1 MKDFSRLFKYALPY
15 SPGLLASIILMA
27 IVGLSQGLLL
37 KLIPFIFNRV
47 LDPKSPDAPA
57 KLFEIPHTG
66 IALYLNDLFP
76 AQIHNIWT
84 MVAVGIIVCYLAK
97 GVCDYFG
104 NYLVNW
110 VGVNAVMDLRQDVF
124 DRVLH
129 QDAKFFEDQPTGRLM
144 SSIMN
149 DIDRVQVSISSMLA
163 DWMRQAFTALFLL
176 LVLVSTNW
184 KLSLVS
190 LLVFPVV
197 AFLTIR
203 LGKRIRSTT
212 RHAQD
217 MAAGLNEILQETLTG
232 HQVVKSFGAED
243 FESKRFRLAA
253 QRLKTGTLRYV
264 AHQSIASPVIEFFG
278 ALTIVGLL
286 WLGRQQVK
294 HTTMTAGDFTEF
306 VLALLFLY
314 EPIKRLTNIHN
325 IFQQG
330 LGAAMRVFGY
340 MDDHP
345 DVVDKPNAERL
356 ARFSKVIRFVN
367 VSFCY
372 PNSTSR
378 LVLDNVNLDV
388 KAGEVVALVGPS
400 GAGKTTFVNLVP
412 RFYDAVNGAVEIDG
426 KDIRDI
432 RLDSLRENISIV
444 AQDTFLFNSSIFD
457 NIAYGRPDA
466 KREEVISAAKTA
478 LADEF
483 IDRLPDGYDTVIGE
497 RGLKLSGGQR
507 QRLAIARALLKNAP
521 ILILD
526 EATSHL
532 DTESER
538 LVQDALTALMQK
550 RTVLVIA
557 HRLSTIRQATKIV
570 VLEAGRIVETGTHE
584 ELLARGGVYHRLH
597 EMQHADVIA
606 G

>member
-15 SPGLLASIILMA
+15 FPALLGSIVLMA
-27 IVGLSQGLLL
+27 IVGMSQGLLL

-57 KLFEIPHTG
+57 KLFDIPHTPFH
-66 IALYLNDLFP
+66 LYLNDLFP
-76 AQIHNIWT
+76 ASIHNIWT
-84 MVAVGIIVCYLAK
+84 MVAVGILVCYLAK
-97 GVCDYFG
+97 GLCDYFG

-110 VGVNAVMDLRQDVF
+110 VGVSAVMDLRQDVF

-129 QDAKFFEDQPTGRLM
+129 QDAKFFEDKPTGRLM

-163 DWMRQAFTALFLL
+163 DWMRQAFTATFLL
-176 LVLVSTNW
+176 LVMVTTNW

-190 LLVFPVV
+190 LFVFPVV
-197 AFLTIR
+197 ALLTVR

-243 FESKRFRLAA
+243 FESKRFRLAS
-253 QRLKTGTLRYV
+253 QRLKAGTLRYV
-264 AHQSIASPVIEFFG
+264 AHQSVASPGIEFFG
-278 ALTIVGLL
+278 ALTIVGRL

-294 HTTMTAGDFTEF
+294 HTDMTAGDFTEF

-340 MDDHP
+340 MDNYP

-356 ARFSKVIRFVN
+356 ARFSKQIRFSN

-372 PNSTSR
+372 PNVSSR
-378 LVLDNVNLDV
+378 MVLDGINLEVKVGDV
-388 KAGEVVALVGPS
+388 VELVGPS
-400 GAGKTTFVNLVP
+400 GAG
-412 RFYDAVNGAVEIDG
+412 
-426 KDIRDI
+426 
-432 RLDSLRENISIV
+432 
-444 AQDTFLFNSSIFD
+444 
-457 NIAYGRPDA
+457 
-466 KREEVISAAKTA
+466 
-478 LADEF
+478 
-483 IDRLPDGYDTVIGE
+483 
-497 RGLKLSGGQR
+497 
-507 QRLAIARALLKNAP
+507 
-521 ILILD
+521 
-526 EATSHL
+526 
-532 DTESER
+532 
-538 LVQDALTALMQK
+538 
-550 RTVLVIA
+550 
-557 HRLSTIRQATKIV
+557 
-570 VLEAGRIVETGTHE
+570 
-584 ELLARGGVYHRLH
+584 
-597 EMQHADVIA
+597 
-606 G
+606 